1 MLHKFEQRLEGTRT
15 KRLKHGHTQ
24 PGDCVSADHYISA
37 VPGRLFHTYGR
48 ERQGFEAGT
57 LFVDHASGKV
67 FNYCQY
73 STTANETV
81 QSKHKLEH
89 LARDEGF
96 KVKSYH
102 SDNGIFASAE
112 FKADCQKHDQKI
124 DFSGVGAQHQNG
136 VAEQNIKT
144 IASWARANL
153 LHSSYHWP

>member
-1 MLHKFEQRLEGTRT
+1 MLHKFGQRLEGTCT
-15 KRLKHGHTQ
+15 KRLKRGHNQ
-24 PGDCVSADHYISA
+24 AGNCVSADHYISA
-37 VPGRLFHTYGR
+37 IPGRLFHTYWR

-73 STTANETV
+73 STTENETV

-112 FKADCQKHDQKI
+112 FKADCK
-124 DFSGVGAQHQNG
+124 
-136 VAEQNIKT
+136 
-144 IASWARANL
+144 
-153 LHSSYHWP
+153 